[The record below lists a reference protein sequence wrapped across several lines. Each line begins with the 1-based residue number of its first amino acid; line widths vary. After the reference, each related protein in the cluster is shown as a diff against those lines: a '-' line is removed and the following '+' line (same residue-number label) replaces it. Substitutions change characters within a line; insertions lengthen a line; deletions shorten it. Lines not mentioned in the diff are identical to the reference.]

1 LPALPQIGD
10 DEKLVTR
17 NLIANFSHADAN
29 RNILAS
35 GFECLLAAGPRR
47 PGSRAVNAPAILQV
61 IPGLDAGGA
70 ERTTIDITRAL
81 IANGYRALVATEG
94 GRLERDLLLAGGE
107 IIRANMATK
116 KPHRIIANA
125 AVIANIIRTQNVSVV
140 HARSRAPAW
149 SALIA
154 ARMTGAAFVTTY
166 HGIYNAKGP
175 LKRWYNSVMARG
187 DSVIANSEWTARHIL
202 ATYRFQPKNLK
213 IIPRG
218 LDLDYFDPAR
228 VSAERVAT
236 LRDWWLAKN
245 GQRVILLPGRLTRWK
260 GQLVFVRAL
269 GRMKREGRL
278 PPDVRGV
285 IAGALQ
291 GRSSYVSEIIGTI
304 EESGLKDVVVVSD
317 HITDMAAA
325 YLAADIVVSASTD
338 PEAFGRVP
346 PEAAAMGR
354 PVIAT
359 DHGGARETVR
369 AGATGLLVAP
379 GSATALAEGLG
390 DLLARSP
397 ADLAAMGAKGRA
409 LIETNFTVERMCA
422 DTLDVYRPLIERS
435 RKRHGRS

>member
-1 LPALPQIGD
+1 MLGRPQISDGD
-10 DEKLVTR
+10 LFVTGKLYSQQRYVAI
-17 NLIANFSHADAN
+17 NP
-29 RNILAS
+29 NILAS
-35 GFECLLAAGPRR
+35 GSEALSATGPRR
-47 PGSRAVNAPAILQV
+47 PGWQQVTAPVVLQV

-70 ERTTIDITRAL
+70 ERTTIDIAKAL
-81 IANGYRALVATEG
+81 IASGYRALVATEG
-94 GRLERDLLLAGGE
+94 GRLERDLMLAGGE
-107 IIRANMATK
+107 IIRAKMASK
-116 KPHRIIANA
+116 SPHRIIINA
-125 AVIANIIRTQNVSVV
+125 VALANIIRSQNVSIV

-187 DSVIANSEWTARHIL
+187 DAVIANSQWTARHIL
-202 ATYRFQPKNLK
+202 ATYRFPPKNLT

-218 LDLDYFDPAR
+218 MDLAYFDPNH
-228 VSAERVAT
+228 VSSERVAT
-236 LRDWWLAKN
+236 MRDWWLAKD
-245 GQRVILLPGRLTRWK
+245 RERMILLPGRLTRWK

-269 GRMKREGRL
+269 ARMKREGFL
-278 PPDVRGV
+278 PSGVRAV
-285 IAGALQ
+285 IAGGLQ
-291 GRSSYVSEIIGTI
+291 GHNSYVSEMIALIK
-304 EESGLKDVVVVSD
+304 ESGLEDVVVVSD
-317 HITDMAAA
+317 HVTDMAAA

-369 AGATGLLVAP
+369 SGETGLLVTP
-379 GSATALAEGLG
+379 GSATALAEALR

-397 ADLAAMGAKGRA
+397 ADLKAMGAKGRA
-409 LIETNFTVERMCA
+409 HIQANFTVERMCA
-422 DTLDVYRPLIERS
+422 DTLDVYRKLIDRP
-435 RKRHGRS
+435 RKSTPRD

>member
-1 LPALPQIGD
+1 
-10 DEKLVTR
+10 VTT
-17 NLIANFSHADAN
+17 
-29 RNILAS
+29 
-35 GFECLLAAGPRR
+35 
-47 PGSRAVNAPAILQV
+47 PAILQI
-61 IPGLDAGGA
+61 IPELDAGGA
-70 ERTTIDITRAL
+70 ERTTLDITKAL
-81 IANGYRALVATEG
+81 IASGYRALVATEG
-94 GRLERDLLLAGGE
+94 GRLERDLMLAGGE
-107 IIRANMATK
+107 LIRAHMASK

-125 AVIANIIRTQNVSVV
+125 AVIARIIRTQNISVV

-154 ARMTGAAFVTTY
+154 ARLTGAAFVTTY

-187 DSVIANSEWTARHIL
+187 DAVIANSEWTARHIL
-202 ATYRFQPKNLK
+202 ATYRFQPKNLT

-218 LDLDYFDPAR
+218 MDLDYFDPRR

-236 LRDWWLAKN
+236 MRDWWLAKD

-269 GRMKREGRL
+269 ARMKRDGRL
-278 PPDVRGV
+278 PPGVRAV
-285 IAGALQ
+285 IAGAMQ
-291 GRSSYVSEIIGTI
+291 GRNSYVSEIIGTI
-304 EESGLKDVVVVSD
+304 EENGLRDVVVVSD
-317 HITDMAAA
+317 HVTDMAAA
-325 YLAADIVVSASTD
+325 YLAADVVVSASTD

-346 PEAAAMGR
+346 AEAAAMGR

-369 AGATGLLVAP
+369 SGETGLLVTP
-379 GSATALAEGLG
+379 GSATALAEALR

-409 LIETNFTVERMCA
+409 LIERNFTVERMCA
-422 DTLDVYRPLIERS
+422 DTLEVYRPLIERS
-435 RKRHGRS
+435 RKSHGRG

>member
-1 LPALPQIGD
+1 M
-10 DEKLVTR
+10 TT
-17 NLIANFSHADAN
+17 
-29 RNILAS
+29 
-35 GFECLLAAGPRR
+35 
-47 PGSRAVNAPAILQV
+47 PAILQI
-61 IPGLDAGGA
+61 IPELDAGGA
-70 ERTTIDITRAL
+70 ERTTLDITKAL
-81 IANGYRALVATEG
+81 IASGYRALVATEG
-94 GRLERDLLLAGGE
+94 GRLERDLMLAGGE
-107 IIRANMATK
+107 LIRAHMASK

-125 AVIANIIRTQNVSVV
+125 AVIARIIRTQNISVV

-154 ARMTGAAFVTTY
+154 ARLTGAAFVTTY

-187 DSVIANSEWTARHIL
+187 DAVIANSEWTARHIL
-202 ATYRFQPKNLK
+202 ATYRFQPKNLT

-218 LDLDYFDPAR
+218 MDLDYFDPRR

-236 LRDWWLAKN
+236 MRDWWLAKD

-269 GRMKREGRL
+269 ARMKRDGRL
-278 PPDVRGV
+278 PPGVRAV
-285 IAGALQ
+285 IAGAMQ
-291 GRSSYVSEIIGTI
+291 GRNSYVSEIIGTI
-304 EESGLKDVVVVSD
+304 EENGLRDVVVVSD
-317 HITDMAAA
+317 HVTDMAAA
-325 YLAADIVVSASTD
+325 YLAADVVVSASTD

-346 PEAAAMGR
+346 AEAAAMGR

-369 AGATGLLVAP
+369 SGETGLLVTP
-379 GSATALAEGLG
+379 GSATALAEALR

-409 LIETNFTVERMCA
+409 LIERNFTVERMCA
-422 DTLDVYRPLIERS
+422 DTLEVYRPLIERS
-435 RKRHGRS
+435 RKSHGRG